1 MARSIDFGVK
11 KKACVP
17 ACVTAGQP
25 SVAVRC
31 PSGSLFRSVIELMGE
46 PLVAPSANRF
56 QQVSP
61 TSAQHVAQGM
71 GDVVAYILDGGPC
84 SFGLEST
91 ILSLVSEDHPTLLR
105 QGPITQESLEAFL
118 ERPIPTLALTPVN
131 GAHLSPGLYKRHY
144 SPKTPLYLV
153 HNLEQFQVPI
163 ELKSTFEV
171 GAAHVFLRS
180 PCRPLSSNEFVLSP
194 KGDLLEVAASL
205 FDCLQRLDNQQWQ
218 SIWMEK
224 APDAGVG
231 KAIND
236 RLSRAAVRDLSEL

>member
-1 MARSIDFGVK
+1 M
-11 KKACVP
+11 P

-31 PSGSLFRSVIELMGE
+31 PSSSLFRAVIELMGE

-91 ILSLVSEDHPTLLR
+91 ILSLVSEDQPTLLR

-118 ERPIPTLALTPVN
+118 ERPIQTLSSVPVK
-131 GAHLSPGLYKRHY
+131 GVHLSPGLYKRHY

-153 HNLEQFQVPI
+153 HDLEQFQVPI
-163 ELKSTFEV
+163 ELRKTFEV
-171 GAAHVFLRS
+171 GAAHVFLYP
-180 PCRPLSSNEFVLSP
+180 PCHLLASNEFVLSP
-194 KGDLLEVAASL
+194 KGDLSEVATSL

-224 APDAGVG
+224 APDAGIG